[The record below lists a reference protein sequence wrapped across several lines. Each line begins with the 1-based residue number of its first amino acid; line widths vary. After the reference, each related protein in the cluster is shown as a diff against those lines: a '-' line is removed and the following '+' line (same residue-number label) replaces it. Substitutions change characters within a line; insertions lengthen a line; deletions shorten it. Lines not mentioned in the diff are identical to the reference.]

1 MSLWISFNLNNW
13 LRNEAEMPE
22 KLWWRAQS
30 FSQFLVCCY
39 HLFYTWSLYWSKSP
53 DLVDTQKNRK
63 SPTCHPLPWN
73 PSQVFCLFS
82 LSHFSHHLQPHLQ
95 SQSPSEELFDSQDA
109 PQASV
114 AFPHSQVPPHNSWTV
129 PGDSPAIHPY
139 VGTLRAPDPKVETT
153 NPDYSHILSCI
164 MFVSLED

>member
-1 MSLWISFNLNNW
+1 MPPSALESKPGFLSFFFVTFF
-13 LRNEAEMPE
+13 P
-22 KLWWRAQS
+22 
-30 FSQFLVCCY
+30 
-39 HLFYTWSLYWSKSP
+39 SP
-53 DLVDTQKNRK
+53 
-63 SPTCHPLPWN
+63 PA
-73 PSQVFCLFS
+73 
-82 LSHFSHHLQPHLQ
+82 HLQ